1 MLGGGDNKGLVQC
14 AWDVIRTKGFYI
26 ANKYAL

>member
-1 MLGGGDNKGLVQC
+1 MPGGADNKELVQC
-14 AWDVIRTKGFYI
+14 AWAAIRTKGFYI